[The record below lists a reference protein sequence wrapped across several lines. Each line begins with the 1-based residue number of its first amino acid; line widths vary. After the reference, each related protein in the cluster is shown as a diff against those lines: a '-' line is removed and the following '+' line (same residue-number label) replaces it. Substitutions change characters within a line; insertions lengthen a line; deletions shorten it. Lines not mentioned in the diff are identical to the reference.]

1 MVLMHARMEQK
12 RLTLPMERSLL
23 TQINEQ
29 QYSFGRAK
37 PTEMAEEKG
46 YMTFYHPPGSHD
58 DQLWALALAVY
69 AAKET
74 EPEPFLYVIP
84 R

>member
-1 MVLMHARMEQK
+1 LFNPVWKEA
-12 RLTLPMERSLL
+12 LL

-29 QYSFGRAK
+29 QFMFGGAK
-37 PTEMAEEKG
+37 PTGIAEEKG
-46 YMTFYHPPGSHD
+46 YMTFYHLSGSHD

-69 AAKET
+69 AAKEI
-74 EPEPFLYVIP
+74 EPKPYIYIVP